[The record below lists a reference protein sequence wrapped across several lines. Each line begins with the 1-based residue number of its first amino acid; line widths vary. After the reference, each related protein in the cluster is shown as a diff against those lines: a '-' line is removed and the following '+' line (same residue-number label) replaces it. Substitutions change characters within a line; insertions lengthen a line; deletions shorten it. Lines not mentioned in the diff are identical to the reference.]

1 MTSSNKMSE
10 EIKSSATVRTSV
22 SIPCGLHNELEKLAR
37 DKRVSLA
44 WVIRDAAEK
53 YVADQGRLLSGPK
66 SAWVSKHVFAVPQ
79 LLERRAD
86 IAIPSCQVR

>member
-1 MTSSNKMSE
+1 MWEFKPCGLIAPMWCNVVQFVIMPANFMTSSNKMSE

-53 YVADQGRLLSGPK
+53 YVADQGRPLSDPK
-66 SAWVSKHVFAVPQ
+66 SA
-79 LLERRAD
+79 
-86 IAIPSCQVR
+86 